1 MLNCVTV
8 IKFTINYDEFESL
21 VNLKLIRSKG
31 IRSCA
36 RVSNRRNYSG
46 YPGYTGYT
54 ISIFCIIIVC
64 WVVNSE

>member
-21 VNLKLIRSKG
+21 VNLKLICSKE
-31 IRSCA
+31 IRSCF

-46 YPGYTGYT
+46 YSEYTGYT
-54 ISIFCIIIVC
+54 ISIISVIIVC
-64 WVVNSE
+64 WVVKSE

>member
-21 VNLKLIRSKG
+21 VNLKLICSKG

-36 RVSNRRNYSG
+36 RVYNRRNYSG
-46 YPGYTGYT
+46 HSGYTGYT
-54 ISIFCIIIVC
+54 ISIISIIVC

>member
-21 VNLKLIRSKG
+21 VNLKLICFKG

-36 RVSNRRNYSG
+36 RLSNRRNYSE
-46 YPGYTGYT
+46 YTGYT
-54 ISIFCIIIVC
+54 ISIFSVIVVY

>member
-21 VNLKLIRSKG
+21 VNLKLICSKG

-46 YPGYTGYT
+46 YSGYTGYT
-54 ISIFCIIIVC
+54 ISIISIIVC